1 MRSISNSTI
10 TTLLRCLPLIL
21 DNLNEGSMRRST
33 RLYNAVR
40 QTKIIIN
47 KLKRIEDE
55 QQRNNERKA

>member
-21 DNLNEGSMRRST
+21 DNLNEEAMRRST

-47 KLKRIEDE
+47 KLKRIEYE
-55 QQRNNERKA
+55 QRNNECEA

>member
-21 DNLNEGSMRRST
+21 DNLNEEAMRRST

-55 QQRNNERKA
+55 QRDNERKA

>member
-21 DNLNEGSMRRST
+21 DNLNEEAMRRST

-47 KLKRIEDE
+47 KLKKIEDE
-55 QQRNNERKA
+55 QRDNEREA

>member
-21 DNLNEGSMRRST
+21 DNLNEETMRRST

-40 QTKIIIN
+40 QTKIILN
-47 KLKRIEDE
+47 KLKQIDNE
-55 QQRNNERKA
+55 QQSD

>member
-21 DNLNEGSMRRST
+21 DNLNEEAMRRST

-47 KLKRIEDE
+47 KLKRIEYE
-55 QQRNNERKA
+55 QRNNEHKA